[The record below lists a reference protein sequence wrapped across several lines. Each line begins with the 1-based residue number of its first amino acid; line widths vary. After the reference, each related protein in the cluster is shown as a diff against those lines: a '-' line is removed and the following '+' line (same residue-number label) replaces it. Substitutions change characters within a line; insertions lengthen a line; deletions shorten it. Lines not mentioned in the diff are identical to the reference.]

1 MKLRPRTRSAAPR
14 AASRSAGY
22 GAALVL
28 LIVIGGLYAM
38 LAPRNQTTS
47 GAPELASSTS
57 ATPTNQAQITAGR
70 QLFVISCSTCHGLNA
85 QGTSVAPSLIGVGA
99 AAVDFQ
105 VGTGRMPAPTYSDVE
120 EPLKP
125 PKYNQTEINQLAA
138 YIQSLAPGPQI
149 PTNLDYQAANSAL
162 GGALFRTD
170 CASCHNAI
178 GSGGELA
185 YGDYAPSLD
194 AATAKQIYEAMLTG
208 PENMPVF
215 GSGVVTPHEK
225 LDIIKYLIKTRSEAD
240 PGGNGLGRI
249 GPVSEGLVG
258 WIFGIG
264 VLVLIT
270 VWIGARA

>member
-1 MKLRPRTRSAAPR
+1 MTIVKRSRRTVDQPRRRRS
-14 AASRSAGY
+14 GY
-22 GAALVL
+22 GAALILFL
-28 LIVIGGLYAM
+28 LIGGAYTL
-38 LAPRNQTTS
+38 LAPRQTSPTTTPT
-47 GAPELASSTS
+47 ALASSTASSSS
-57 ATPTNQAQITAGR
+57 AAQISAGR

-85 QGTSVAPSLIGVGA
+85 EGTGVAPSLIGVGS

-105 VGTGRMPAPTYSDVE
+105 VGTGRMPAPTYDTAE
-120 EPLKP
+120 ETRKP
-125 PKYNQTEINQLAA
+125 PKFNQTQINELAA

-149 PTNLDYQAANSAL
+149 PTDLNYQAANSAL
-162 GGALFRTD
+162 GGDLFRTN
-170 CASCHNAI
+170 CASCHNVI

-185 YGDYAPSLD
+185 YGAYAPALD

-215 GSGVVTPHEK
+215 GNGVITPQEK
-225 LDIIKYLIKTRSEAD
+225 LDIVKYLLKTRSEAD

-258 WIFGIG
+258 WVFGIG